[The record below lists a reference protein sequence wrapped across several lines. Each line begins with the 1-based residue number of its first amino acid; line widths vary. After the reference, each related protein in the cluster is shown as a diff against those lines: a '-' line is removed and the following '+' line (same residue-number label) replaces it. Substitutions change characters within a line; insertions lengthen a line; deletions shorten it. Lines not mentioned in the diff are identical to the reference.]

1 MNHNF
6 RNCIRD
12 GLLAILTLSIVSV
25 SCSEYEKEP
34 ISPKEYN
41 DLVSN
46 FKSPADSVKPWCY
59 YYWIGDDISKEGVTK
74 DLMAMKEVGIGA
86 ALIGNINPEEVDG
99 KVPLFSEEWWEIMV
113 HAVTEGKRLGVD
125 IGVFNCPG
133 WSQSGGPWVSSDM
146 AMRYMVYSETKI
158 KGGQEI
164 VTKLARPSEEFQDT
178 YVLAFPS
185 ILAEEKNLT
194 SKNSEIQITPS
205 IKNATNLID
214 GEVTTEAGFSKSVE
228 NYQVDLKTKKTI
240 TARSLKIIP
249 SQDAFKVDC
258 EVLAETN
265 GSYSVIRSFTIDR
278 SKLSPNVGA
287 DKYAPILVALPET
300 ESKSFRIKFKALGG
314 VFQSNT
320 YPNAKIPAWN
330 ISEIVISE
338 SAGLEDFAEK
348 NLGKMHPT
356 PFPSWDSY
364 LWKQQQDIQNKDLK
378 VALDKVVDLSDK
390 MDTDG
395 TLKWNAPAGEWTI
408 QRFGMTPTGT
418 KNAPAAPQG
427 KGYEIDKMSEKLV
440 RFHFE
445 NFVGELL
452 NRIPEESKSAFKY
465 VIGDSYEMG
474 SQNWSDDFQQ
484 KFQSKYGYDPK
495 PFLPTYTGR
504 VVESVEASDRFL
516 WDMRR
521 LVADEVAYQYVG
533 GLKKVSNEN
542 NLKMWLENYGHWG
555 FPSEF
560 LMYGGQSDLVSG
572 EFWNEGSLG
581 NIECKASSSAA
592 HIYGKPVTSAEAFTA
607 AHKSYLRHPALLK
620 KRGDWSFTEGINHF
634 VLHLYIH
641 QPDDNRKPGVNAW
654 FSTEFNRHNTW
665 FKQSKTW
672 IDYLRRCQVLLQHGQ
687 YVADV
692 CYFIG
697 EDTPIMTGQR
707 NPELPNGYSYDY
719 INAEVILN
727 RLTVKDGR
735 FVLPDGMSFGMM
747 VLPALNTMRPEVLAK
762 IEELVKAGGMI
773 YGSKPI
779 KSPSY
784 ANFPESDNQVKVM
797 ADRMWGETPSG
808 ENLNRKY
815 GDGLVLN
822 GMELQQALDFIQLP
836 TDVALNTDDKVLFT
850 HREIPG
856 MDIYFL
862 TNQSD
867 KVLDIRPSF
876 RVENARPQLWDAV
889 TGEIR
894 TLPEFEV
901 RDGRITLPIHFEK
914 DQSWFVVFTNAGE
927 EVDGTFNKNF
937 PQAKLLKTLD
947 NGWSVDFKN
956 KDIGPRE
963 SVEFPE
969 LTDWSLSENELIK
982 YYSGAAT
989 YTSSFSI
996 EEPSTDSTY
1005 HLDLGQVNVMAK
1017 VKVNGKDVGT
1027 TWMAP
1032 YRLNLGNSIIQGEN
1046 KIEIEVVNL
1055 WRNQMLKDRALPVE
1069 QRYTW
1074 HLVDDMKDD
1083 EPLQVSGLLGPVTI
1097 EVIR

>member
-6 RNCIRD
+6 RNCIFNTV
-12 GLLAILTLSIVSV
+12 LAITAISLIFI
-25 SCSEYEKEP
+25 SCSEDKKGA
-34 ISPKEYN
+34 ISTKEYS
-41 DLVSN
+41 DIAFN

-74 DLMAMKEVGIGA
+74 DLEAMKEVGIGA
-86 ALIGNINPEEVDG
+86 ALIGNINPDEVDG
-99 KVPLFSEEWWEIMV
+99 KVPLFSEEWWKIMV
-113 HAVTEGKRLGVD
+113 HAVTEGKRIGVD

-146 AMRYMVYSETKI
+146 AMRYLTYSEAKI

-164 VTKLARPSEEFQDT
+164 ITKLARPMEEFQDT

-185 ILAEEKNLT
+185 IAAEEKSLST
-194 SKNSEIQITPS
+194 DDSQIQVTPS
-205 IKNATNLID
+205 IQNANKLID
-214 GEVTTEAGFSKSVE
+214 GDLTSAAGFLKSEE
-228 NYQVDLKTKKTI
+228 NYQVDIKTKQAI
-240 TARSLKIIP
+240 TARSLKLVP
-249 SQDAFKVDC
+249 LKDAFKMEC
-258 EVLAETN
+258 EVSAEKN
-265 GSYSVIRSFTIDR
+265 GSYNVIKSFTIDR
-278 SKLSPNVGA
+278 SKLTPNVGA
-287 DKYAPILVALPET
+287 DKYAPILIALPEI
-300 ESKSFRIKFKALGG
+300 ESKNFRIKFKALGG

-320 YPNAKIPAWN
+320 YPNAKVPAWHL
-330 ISEIVISE
+330 SEIVISE
-338 SAGLEDFAEK
+338 AAGLQDYSEK

-364 LWKQQQDIQNKDLK
+364 LWKQQQNIQNKDLK

-390 MDTDG
+390 MDTQG

-452 NRIPEESKSAFKY
+452 NRIPEDSKSAFKY

-484 KFQSKYGYDPK
+484 KFQEKYGYDPK

-533 GLKKVSNEN
+533 GLKKISNEN

-665 FKQSKTW
+665 FKQSKAW
-672 IDYLRRCQVLLQHGQ
+672 IDYLRRSQVLLQKGK

-719 INAEVILN
+719 INAEVILT
-727 RLTVKDGR
+727 RLSVQDGR
-735 FVLPDGMSFGMM
+735 LVLPDGMSFGMM
-747 VLPALNTMRPEVLAK
+747 VLPPLNTMRPEVLTK
-762 IEELVKAGGMI
+762 IEELVKAGGVI
-773 YGSKPI
+773 YGSKPT
-779 KSPSY
+779 KSPSN
-784 ANFPESDNQVKVM
+784 ANFPECDMQVKEI
-797 ADRMWGETPSG
+797 ADRMWGDASG
-808 ENLNRKY
+808 ENLDKKY
-815 GDGLVLN
+815 GKGIILN
-822 GMELQQALDFIQLP
+822 GMALQEALNLINLSK
-836 TDVALNTDDKVLFT
+836 DVELNTDAKVLFT
-850 HREIPG
+850 HRELPG

-867 KVLDIRPSF
+867 GVLDIKPSF
-876 RVENARPQLWDAV
+876 RVENAKPQLWDAV

-894 TLPEFEV
+894 ELPEYEIKE
-901 RDGRITLPIHFEK
+901 GRVSLSIHFEK
-914 DQSWFVVFTNAGE
+914 DQSWFVVFTNSSEAD
-927 EVDGTFNKNF
+927 DGAFNENF
-937 PQAKLLKTLD
+937 PQTKFLKTLD
-947 NGWSVDFKN
+947 NSWKVDFNN
-956 KDIGPRE
+956 KDIGPAQ

-969 LTDWSLSENELIK
+969 LTDWSESENESIK
-982 YYSGAAT
+982 YYSGTAT
-989 YTSSFSI
+989 YTSSFTL
-996 EEPSTDSTY
+996 EELSANRTY
-1005 HLDLGQVNVMAK
+1005 YLDLGTVNVMAK
-1017 VKVNGKDVGT
+1017 VRVNGKDVGT
-1027 TWMAP
+1027 TWMPP
-1032 YRLNLGNSIIQGEN
+1032 YRLNLGNSLVKGEN
-1046 KIEIEVVNL
+1046 RIEIEVVNL
-1055 WRNQMLKDRALPVE
+1055 WRNQLLKNRELPVE
-1069 QRYTW
+1069 ERYTW
-1074 HLVDDMKDD
+1074 HIVDDMKDG
-1083 EPLQVSGLLGPVTI
+1083 EPLQPSGLLGPVNI
-1097 EVIR
+1097 EIVQ

>member
-1 MNHNF
+1 MNYNSGNYF
-6 RNCIRD
+6 LNAVF
-12 GLLAILTLSIVSV
+12 AIVAFSLISI
-25 SCSEYEKEP
+25 SCSDDDKGS

-41 DLVSN
+41 ELVNN

-74 DLMAMKEVGIGA
+74 DLEAMKEVGIGA
-86 ALIGNINPEEVDG
+86 ALIGNINPDEVDG
-99 KVPLFSEEWWEIMV
+99 KVPLFSDEWWEIMV
-113 HAVTEGKRLGVD
+113 HAVTEGKRIGVD

-133 WSQSGGPWVSSDM
+133 WSQSGGPWVSSYM
-146 AMRYMVYSETKI
+146 AMRYMTFSETKI
-158 KGGQEI
+158 KGGKEI
-164 VTKLARPSEEFQDT
+164 VANLTKPMEEFQDT

-185 ILAEEKNLT
+185 IAAEEKTLT
-194 SKNSEIQITPS
+194 SDNSQIQVTPS
-205 IKNATNLID
+205 IKNANNLID
-214 GEVTTEAGFSKSVE
+214 RDGITSAGFSKSIE
-228 NYQVDLKTKKTI
+228 NYQVDIKTEQAI
-240 TARSLKIIP
+240 TARSLKFVP
-249 SQDAFKVDC
+249 LQDAFKVEC
-258 EVLAETN
+258 EVSAEIN
-265 GSYSVIRSFTIDR
+265 GSYNVIKSLTIDR
-278 SKLSPNVGA
+278 SKLTPNVGA
-287 DKYAPILVALPET
+287 DKYAPILLALPET
-300 ESKSFRIKFKALGG
+300 KSNSFRIKFKALGG

-320 YPNAKIPAWN
+320 YPNAKIAAWHLSEIT
-330 ISEIVISE
+330 ISEA
-338 SAGLEDFAEK
+338 AGLEDYSEK

-364 LWKQQQDIQNKDLK
+364 LWKQQQGIENEDLK
-378 VALDKVVDLSDK
+378 VSLGNVIDLSDK

-395 TLKWNAPAGEWTI
+395 KLTWSAPAGEWTI

-440 RFHFE
+440 RFHFDK
-445 NFVGELL
+445 FVGELL
-452 NRIPEESKSAFKY
+452 KRIPEDSKSAFKY

-484 KFQSKYGYDPK
+484 KFQAKYGYDPK

-533 GLKKVSNEN
+533 GLKKISNEN

-620 KRGDWSFTEGINHF
+620 KRGDWSFTEGVNHF

-665 FKQSKTW
+665 FQQSKAW
-672 IDYLRRCQVLLQHGQ
+672 IDYLRRSQVLLQKGK

-727 RLTVKDGR
+727 RLSVKEGR
-735 FVLPDGMSFGMM
+735 LVLPDGMSFGMM
-747 VLPALNTMRPEVLAK
+747 VLPPLNTMRPKVLAK
-762 IEELVKAGGMI
+762 IEELVKAGAVI
-773 YGSKPI
+773 YGSKPT

-784 ANFPESDNQVKVM
+784 AGFPESDSQVKEI
-797 ADRMWGETPSG
+797 ADRMWGDASNQ
-808 ENLNRKY
+808 NLNKKY
-815 GDGLVLN
+815 GEGSILN
-822 GMELQQALDFIQLP
+822 GMELQEALDLISLSK
-836 TDVALNTDDKVLFT
+836 DVELNSDAKVLFT
-850 HREIPG
+850 HRELPG

-867 KVLDIRPSF
+867 GVLDIKPSF
-876 RVENARPQLWDAV
+876 RVENAKPQLWDAV

-894 TLPEFEV
+894 ELPEYEIKE
-901 RDGRITLPIHFEK
+901 GRVSLPIHFEQ
-914 DQSWFVVFTNAGE
+914 DQSWFVVFTNINE
-927 EVDGTFNKNF
+927 SVDGTFKENF
-937 PQAKLLKTLD
+937 PEPKLLKTLD
-947 NGWSVDFKN
+947 ESWKVNFKN
-956 KDIGPRE
+956 KDIGPAQ
-963 SVEFPE
+963 SVDFPQ
-969 LTDWSLSENELIK
+969 LTDWSESENESIK
-982 YYSGAAT
+982 YYSGSAT
-989 YTSSFSI
+989 YSSSFSI
-996 EEPSTDSTY
+996 EELSANSTY
-1005 HLDLGQVNVMAK
+1005 YLDLGQVNVMAK

-1027 TWMAP
+1027 AWMAP
-1032 YRLNLGNSIIQGEN
+1032 YRLNLGNVLIQGEN

-1055 WRNQMLKDRALPVE
+1055 WRNQLLKNRELPVE
-1069 QRYTW
+1069 ERYTW
-1074 HLVDDMKDD
+1074 HIVDDMKDG
-1083 EPLQVSGLLGPVTI
+1083 EVPQTSGLLGPVNI
-1097 EVIR
+1097 EIVQ